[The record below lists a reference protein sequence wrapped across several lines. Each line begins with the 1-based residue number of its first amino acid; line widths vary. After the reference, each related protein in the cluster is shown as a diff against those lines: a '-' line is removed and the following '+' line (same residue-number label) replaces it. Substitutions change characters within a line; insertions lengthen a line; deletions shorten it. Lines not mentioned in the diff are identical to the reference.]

1 MAAPGHDVGAPARNP
16 LVVAGSLALV
26 AAAAVLVLQVALRPL
41 VTDLATHV
49 FGTLDLGTPG
59 AAGIDRVMT
68 VALMLFTALTTGRNV
83 LAGARS
89 REGVRWVASVWL
101 PVAAYAFVGAL
112 TWVFSVTRGFSLS

>member
-1 MAAPGHDVGAPARNP
+1 MAAPGCDVGATARNP
-16 LVVAGSLALV
+16 MVVAGGAALV

-41 VTDLATHV
+41 VTNLAMQV
-49 FGTLDLGTPG
+49 FGTLDL
-59 AAGIDRVMT
+59 A
-68 VALMLFTALTTGRNV
+68 ALMLFTALTTGRKV

-89 REGVRWVASVWL
+89 REGVRWMTSVWL